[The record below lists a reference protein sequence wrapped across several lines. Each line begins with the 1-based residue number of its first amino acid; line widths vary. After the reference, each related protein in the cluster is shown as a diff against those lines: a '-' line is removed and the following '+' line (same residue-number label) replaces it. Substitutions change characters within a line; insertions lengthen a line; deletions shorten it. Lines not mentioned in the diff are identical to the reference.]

1 MTSIKGLEN
10 KTFDELFIDSNE
22 TDIDGVPVKF
32 LDYNNLII
40 AKKASNRP
48 KDQLDIE
55 ELEKINKN
63 SNS

>member
-1 MTSIKGLEN
+1 MTFYCKQR
-10 KTFDELFIDSNE
+10 
-22 TDIDGVPVKF
+22 KF